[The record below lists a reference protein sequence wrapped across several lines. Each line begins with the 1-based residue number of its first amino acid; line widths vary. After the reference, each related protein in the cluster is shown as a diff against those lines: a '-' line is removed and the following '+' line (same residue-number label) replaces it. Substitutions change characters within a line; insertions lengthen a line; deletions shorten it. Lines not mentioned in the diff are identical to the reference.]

1 MDLYTI
7 FYINC
12 DRTIEYFKF
21 LLKHNSI
28 KSILFIL
35 NHKIQYN
42 SSVSKVPGSIPAWG
56 FNIKDPVA
64 AKVQTFFFGVPIT

>member
-1 MDLYTI
+1 MDLYNI

-35 NHKIQYN
+35 DHKIQYN
-42 SSVSKVPGSIPAWG
+42 SSVSKVPGSIPTRE
-56 FNIKDPVA
+56 FIIKDPVA
-64 AKVQTFFFGVPIT
+64 EKVQTSFFGVPIT